1 MANSPLAD
9 RAKNLGGTSAMTQR
23 VAIVQLARLLG
34 KEEFYRRLSLAE
46 GTEPLLDEERLTAL
60 HALVDDRLGLFTEA
74 LAVEAVVSDDVIDAS
89 SAMVYLEDRLTFFGE
104 LLTEEQ
110 RQGVRKGFGRLVA
123 RWG

>member
-1 MANSPLAD
+1 
-9 RAKNLGGTSAMTQR
+9 MTQR